1 MKKIIKNLIKK
12 DEKLFSEI
20 HYSFHQK
27 YGHGQHSL
35 IVGKSEVSIEI
46 KEEDLPLFIAYYD
59 GWIDSKN

>member
-12 DEKLFSEI
+12 DELFSEI

-35 IVGKSEVSIEI
+35 IVGKSKISIEI
-46 KEEDLPLFIAYYD
+46 KEEDIPMI
-59 GWIDSKN
+59 